1 MSTHANRAPR
11 ILLIEDNP
19 ADARL
24 VKECLC
30 DRMPSAELMVA
41 KDGEEGLRMLKDG
54 ADSRRP
60 LPDIVLLDL
69 NMPRMS
75 GHEVLREIKHDPEL
89 RSLPVIVLT
98 SSGYEADIR
107 MAYEMQASSYVVK
120 PRNLEELE
128 AAIGSIMNFWFGS
141 ARLPERK

>member
-1 MSTHANRAPR
+1 MRPPR

-30 DRMPSAELMVA
+30 NEMPSAELSIA
-41 KDGEEGLRMLKDG
+41 KDGEEALQMLNEGTMSK
-54 ADSRRP
+54 RP

-69 NMPRMS
+69 NMPRMD
-75 GHEVLREIKHDPEL
+75 GHEVLREIKRTQEL

-98 SSGYEADIR
+98 SSGYEEDVR
-107 MAYEMQASSYVVK
+107 RAYEAHASSYVVK
-120 PRNLEELE
+120 PGNLDDLE
-128 AAIGSIMNFWFGS
+128 AVIRSIVHFWFDS

>member
-1 MSTHANRAPR
+1 MSARAMRPPR

-30 DRMPSAELMVA
+30 EEMPSAELWIA
-41 KDGEEGLRMLKDG
+41 KDGEEGLRILNDG
-54 ADSRRP
+54 AASKRP

-69 NMPRMS
+69 NMPRLD
-75 GHEVLREIKHDPEL
+75 GHEVLREIKQSSEL

-98 SSGYEADIR
+98 SSGYEADVQR
-107 MAYEMQASSYVVK
+107 AYDLQASSYIVK
-120 PRNLEELE
+120 PSNLDDLE
-128 AAIGSIMNFWFGS
+128 MTVRSIVHFWFES